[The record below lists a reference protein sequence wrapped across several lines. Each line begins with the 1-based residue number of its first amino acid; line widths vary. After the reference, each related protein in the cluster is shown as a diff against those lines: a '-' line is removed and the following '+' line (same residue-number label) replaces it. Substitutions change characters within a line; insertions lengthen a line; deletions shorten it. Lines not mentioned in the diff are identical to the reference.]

1 MMKTQ
6 LFIKKAPTVLKAL
19 ATGMSATN
27 KVLTCFDFSGTAL
40 LVIGIVAISLRI
52 IAWGI
57 QTADRRGWIC

>member
-1 MMKTQ
+1 MKTQ

-27 KVLTCFDFSGTAL
+27 KALTCLDISGTAL
-40 LVIGIVAISLRI
+40 LVIGLVAMSLHI

-57 QTADRRGWIC
+57 KTADRRGWSR